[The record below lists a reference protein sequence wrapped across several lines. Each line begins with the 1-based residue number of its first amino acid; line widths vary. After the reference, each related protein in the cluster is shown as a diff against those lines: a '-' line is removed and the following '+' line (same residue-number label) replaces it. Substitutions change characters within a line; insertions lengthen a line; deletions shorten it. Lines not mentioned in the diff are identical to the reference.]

1 MEWSKL
7 KNIILLILL
16 CTNAALLAMVLGQNW
31 RESSA
36 LRQARADAIALLRQE
51 GTQVEDDVVPQKTEL
66 TLLRAER
73 DQAEEEKLARALLGD
88 ELAAQ
93 DRGGGVYLYRSD
105 LGEIQFHSDG
115 AFQTSFQ
122 PNAFSLNGEGPEQ
135 LAQRI
140 AEQLAFTG
148 QVVQAQTQSGGS
160 SVLLRQLWNGVP
172 VFNLQMTLEFSS
184 AGLTGIGAGRRL
196 FGTPQRQA
204 AAVLSPAS
212 ALVRFSAGMNALG
225 DVCSSIDDIQPGYL
239 SSATLTDGMIL
250 TPVWYITTDTG
261 GYCLDLVSGSLS
273 RA

>member
-73 DQAEEEKLARALLGD
+73 DQAEEEQLARALLGD
-88 ELAAQ
+88 ELAVQ

-115 AFQTSFQ
+115 AFQARFQ

-148 QVVQAQTQSGGS
+148 QVVQTQAQSGGS
-160 SVLLRQLWNGVP
+160 SVLLRQLY
-172 VFNLQMTLEFSS
+172 
-184 AGLTGIGAGRRL
+184 A
-196 FGTPQRQA
+196 
-204 AAVLSPAS
+204 
-212 ALVRFSAGMNALG
+212 RF
-225 DVCSSIDDIQPGYL
+225 P
-239 SSATLTDGMIL
+239 
-250 TPVWYITTDTG
+250 
-261 GYCLDLVSGSLS
+261 
-273 RA
+273 

>member
-93 DRGGGVYLYRSD
+93 DRGGGVYLYRSN

-115 AFQTSFQ
+115 AFQASFQ

-148 QVVQAQTQSGGS
+148 QVVQAQ
-160 SVLLRQLWNGVP
+160 NP
-172 VFNLQMTLEFSS
+172 VRGQFR
-184 AGLTGIGAGRRL
+184 AA
-196 FGTPQRQA
+196 A
-204 AAVLSPAS
+204 AAVERRARVQSPDD
-212 ALVRFSAGMNALG
+212 AG
-225 DVCSSIDDIQPGYL
+225 VQFRR
-239 SSATLTDGMIL
+239 TDG
-250 TPVWYITTDTG
+250 DRG
-261 GYCLDLVSGSLS
+261 GAAAVRHAPAAGGGGALPRFGAGALFRGDERPG
-273 RA
+273 RRMQQHR

>member
-51 GTQVEDDVVPQKTEL
+51 GTQVADEAVPQKTEL
-66 TLLRAER
+66 PLLRAER
-73 DQAEEEKLARALLGD
+73 DQGEEEQLARALLGD
-88 ELAAQ
+88 DLAVQ

-105 LGEIQFHSDG
+105 LGQVQFHSDG
-115 AFQTSFQ
+115 AFQAAFQ
-122 PNAFSLNGEGPEQ
+122 SGTFPLEGKEPEE
-135 LAQRI
+135 LARSV
-140 AEQLAFTG
+140 AEKLDFTP
-148 QVVQAQTQSGGS
+148 QVVQTQSRSGGG
-160 SVLLRQLWNGVP
+160 SVLLRQLLDGVP
-172 VFNLQMTLEFSS
+172 VFNLQMTLEFDAS
-184 AGLTGIGAGRRL
+184 GLTGITAGRRL
-196 FGTPQRQA
+196 FGPPRETA
-204 AAVLSPAS
+204 AEVLSPAS

-239 SSATLTDGMIL
+239 SSASLADGMIL

-261 GYCLDLVSGSLS
+261 GYCLDLVTGDLS